1 MSRPL
6 SRSELEAGDAELAAS
21 LVMRGRAA
29 MMEIENAGQ
38 TVLDQAVT
46 ALAWSHY
53 RPENAR
59 ELAETAVRDTGLG
72 NITDKIEKIRRKTF
86 GALRDLSRVKS
97 TGVIEEIPERGL
109 VKFAKPVGVVAAIC
123 PSTNPA
129 STAVNKAMMAIK
141 GGNAIVLAP
150 SPLGWTATARSAALM
165 REELARTG
173 KPVDLVQV
181 IPQPVVKS
189 RTEALMAACDLVV
202 ATGSSDSVRR
212 AYKSGKPAIG
222 VGTGNVPV
230 IIDSSADLKDAA
242 RKIAASKTFDN
253 GTSCAA
259 ENAVIILDDVYRPAV
274 QALVAEGGYL
284 ADEIE
289 KHSIA
294 AKFWTGGQLSRDL
307 IARNADAF
315 ARACALGPKAEQAR
329 FFMVEETGVGPGFP
343 FSGEKLS
350 LVLAVYRAENFDQA
364 VALARAI
371 LDFQGKGHSCGI
383 HTKDM
388 THARELAAKA
398 EAVRVLVNQSHAF
411 GGGGGFDN
419 GLNFTL
425 SQGCGTWSGNSISE
439 NLNYRHF
446 LNITHLSVPIP
457 EDRPAEE
464 DLFGDYW
471 ERFGR

>member
-1 MSRPL
+1 MSKPL

-21 LVMRGRAA
+21 LVSRGRAA
-29 MMEIENAGQ
+29 MREIENIGQ
-38 TVLDQAVT
+38 SGLDEAVT

-53 RPENAR
+53 RAENAR
-59 ELAETAVRDTGLG
+59 ELAETAVRSSGLG
-72 NITDKIEKIRRKTF
+72 NLPDKIEKIRRKTF
-86 GALRDLSRVKS
+86 GTLRDLSRVKS
-97 TGVIEEIPERGL
+97 TGVIEKIPERGL

-150 SPLGWTATARSAALM
+150 SPLGWTATARSAELM
-165 REELARTG
+165 REELARTS
-173 KPVDLVQV
+173 KPVDLVQLL
-181 IPQPVVKS
+181 PQPVAKS
-189 RTEALMAACDLVV
+189 RTEALMSACDLVV

-259 ENAVIILDDVYRPAV
+259 ENAVIILDDIYRLAV
-274 QALVAEGGYL
+274 EALVAEGGYL

-289 KHSIA
+289 KRLIA
-294 AKFWTGGQLSRDL
+294 AKFWTGGQLNRDL
-307 IARNADAF
+307 IARDADVF
-315 ARACALGPKAEQAR
+315 ARACNLGPKAGQAR
-329 FFMVEETGVGPGFP
+329 FFMVEERGVGPGFP

-350 LVLAVYRAENFDQA
+350 PVLAVYRAENFDQA

-388 THARELAAKA
+388 AHARELAAKA

-411 GGGGGFDN
+411 AGGGGFDN

-425 SQGCGTWSGNSISE
+425 SQGCGTWSGSSISE